1 MAAGLDNQ
9 TLKDQIAVKPVT
21 QEELLAN
28 EMLAGLAKE
37 GYLNRLQGSDM
48 PLRDASADMF
58 VMAQGPQKVI
68 YMSPELTTAN
78 RVSNSVLAKDP
89 IRMTGA
95 PSKQEL
101 TEVFVD
107 KNKDAIDKLLWRITG
122 NAQKAN
128 AWNDASKR

>member
-1 MAAGLDNQ
+1 MAAAIESQ
-9 TLKDQIAVKPVT
+9 TLKDSISSTPVT
-21 QEELLAN
+21 KEEVLNNDMLL
-28 EMLAGLAKE
+28 GLAKE
-37 GYLNRLQGSDM
+37 GYLKRLQEADA

-58 VMAQGPQKVI
+58 VMAQGPQKMV

-78 RVSNSVLAKDP
+78 RVSNSILAKDP
-89 IRMTGA
+89 VRLTGA

-107 KNKDAIDKLLWRITG
+107 KNKDAIDKLLWRVTG